1 MFNIFDNTFFS
12 LALENTRTDAAIDAL
27 RDAIS
32 EGKCSYK
39 AAKAYIILDTDM
51 FGYTYDKR
59 KVKWARRYLKR
70 HNVSFDSLRL
80 IAVKAA
86 DEAADMWKMCEDAVL
101 DFFPSALRRFW

>member
-12 LALENTRTDAAIDAL
+12 LALENTRTDAAIEAL

-39 AAKAYIILDTDM
+39 AAKAYIILDTKM

-80 IAVKAA
+80 IAAKAA
-86 DEAADMWKMCEDAVL
+86 DEATDVWKMFEDAVL
-101 DFFPSALRRFW
+101 DSLPSALRRFW

>member
-1 MFNIFDNTFFS
+1 MYNIFS
-12 LALENTRTDAAIDAL
+12 LALENTRIDAAIDAL
-27 RDAIS
+27 RDAID

-39 AAKAYIILDTDM
+39 AAKAYIILDTEI
-51 FGYTYDKR
+51 FGYEYNKR
-59 KVKWARRYLKR
+59 RVKWAKRYLKK

-86 DEAADMWKMCEDAVL
+86 DEATDVWKMCEDAVL

>member
-27 RDAIS
+27 REAIS
-32 EGKCSYK
+32 KGKCSYK

-59 KVKWARRYLKR
+59 KVKWAKRYLKR

-80 IAVKAA
+80 VAVKAA
-86 DEAADMWKMCEDAVL
+86 DEATDMWKMCEDVVL
-101 DFFPSALRRFW
+101 DFFPSVLRRFW